1 MAINKNNSKFMIYNV
16 ITFKDG
22 SKQKCDDK
30 YTEAQIREACK
41 LKGLEVESVQR
52 LGLVNSEKEEEKK
65 LYYKVIWGFEDERV
79 TSIEEKDLIKAL
91 YAMSLK
97 NKVYLGDVLL
107 DGKYIIAIKEDF
119 HKTMGWNPT
128 YELTSDDW
136 NTIREEGV
144 DRLFIGKLY
153 EAKEKVQYIITS
165 KDTNL
170 LKDNTKQLN

>member
-1 MAINKNNSKFMIYNV
+1 
-16 ITFKDG
+16 
-22 SKQKCDDK
+22 
-30 YTEAQIREACK
+30 
-41 LKGLEVESVQR
+41 
-52 LGLVNSEKEEEKK
+52 
-65 LYYKVIWGFEDERV
+65 
-79 TSIEEKDLIKAL
+79 
-91 YAMSLK
+91 
-97 NKVYLGDVLL
+97 
-107 DGKYIIAIKEDF
+107 
-119 HKTMGWNPT
+119 MGWNPT